1 MPGTRSA
8 RATSSAPSRQLHED
22 EDVALNAQPLAC
34 IDALARTAEECH
46 RQRERLSRLI
56 GRNVGRAEL
65 TAAHAIA
72 DTCDLAL
79 EECVSSYESAVSRET
94 LPDESLRKIA
104 NALWHAAR
112 EYLRRHSS
120 AEAASVQLRQ
130 HDAETFGD
138 LHFAYELEA
147 SALLALRHA
156 CTNFFKVRPDAA

>member
-1 MPGTRSA
+1 MPGTRSP
-8 RATSSAPSRQLHED
+8 RAPSPAASHLLHDD
-22 EDVALNAQPLAC
+22 EDAARHAQPLAC
-34 IDALARTAEECH
+34 IEALARTAEECH
-46 RQRERLSRLI
+46 RQRERLARLI
-56 GRNVGRAEL
+56 GRDVGRAEL
-65 TAAHAIA
+65 TAAHAIV

-79 EECVSSYESAVSRET
+79 EECVASYESSVSREA
-94 LPDESLRKIA
+94 LPDESLRKVA
-104 NALWHAAR
+104 NTLWHAAR

-120 AEAASVQLRQ
+120 AEQASRQLRQ

>member
-79 EECVSSYESAVSRET
+79 EECVSSYES
-94 LPDESLRKIA
+94 
-104 NALWHAAR
+104 
-112 EYLRRHSS
+112 
-120 AEAASVQLRQ
+120 
-130 HDAETFGD
+130 GD
-138 LHFAYELEA
+138 LLFAYELEA